1 MVTVLIALFLI
12 GLSLSLTG
20 GVIGIVQAFQTSAV
34 WGLLYLFV
42 PFASLVFVVKF
53 WNRKWV
59 RNSLFLALGGV
70 VSFIAAAFVSP
81 AALKQA
87 GYGDVYTGNSDW
99 GESDWEDRT
108 WVEDSFEDDGAWDD
122 GSSEAADSQLA
133 DSQLADSQLADSQL
147 IEGTSATQ
155 AQMDAYFQSAFDRA
169 MEAAEMTQTAS
180 TSQDWTLVANLWK
193 DAIAILDSIPESDP
207 NHATAEAKAE
217 EYRSNL
223 TYAQSNIAP

>member
-12 GLSLSLTG
+12 GLGLSLTG

-122 GSSEAADSQLA
+122 GSSEAADSP
-133 DSQLADSQLADSQL
+133 LADSQL

-207 NHATAEAKAE
+207 NHAMAEAKAA

-223 TYAQSNIAP
+223 TYAQSNIAR